1 MARIIEFYVDLMSPF
16 SYLAL
21 QQVPELAARF
31 GYEVDYKVLDLKE
44 AKQLA
49 GNIGPSTRD
58 IPLKLA
64 YSKIDQKRWAK
75 RYGIPVTTPAHYDGS
90 RLNRGLYFAR
100 ARNQAH
106 DYLKLAFHKV
116 WGEGSSMVDEAMLR
130 SVATQ
135 LGWDADEF
143 LRFTLS
149 SEADAQWKAA
159 TVDAHNRGVFGVPSM
174 LIGDELWWGN
184 DRLDFL
190 EDYLEKHRAA

>member
-1 MARIIEFYVDLMSPF
+1 MAIDFYLDFVSSFGYLARGRLLEIAGRYGQEVRYHPVEIARIR
-16 SYLAL
+16 A
-21 QQVPELAARF
+21 
-31 GYEVDYKVLDLKE
+31 
-44 AKQLA
+44 LA
-49 GNIGPSTRD
+49 GSTGPSNGQ